1 MQRFGVFVVLVGCAR
16 HPTPPQVGLPDPI
29 ADAARAGIEDPEL
42 AELLVDHWR
51 WSLQQSPELA
61 TSLGLTGGD
70 AAVSDPSVAG
80 AERRAAEG
88 AAFLA
93 RLGALDTTGWSARD
107 LRFAA
112 LWRDELEVG
121 QVLRACHLETWAL
134 SARSNAVVDLLGVL
148 DLQPVQN
155 DAAVDA
161 LFRRLDA
168 WRAALPRHQEALRT
182 GLTRGRVA
190 TAESVQRILT
200 QIDGLLA
207 TEPAEWAIVARVS
220 AHRPERVAAL
230 VAQISGPLR
239 ADVRAYREFLAV
251 EVLPAARD
259 DAHAGIVHLPDGAA
273 CYAALVQNHIGKGRD
288 PEALHALGQA
298 AMASVHAEFRDLGE
312 RVFGTRDLAVI
323 FERLRTDPALRFTD
337 AASIVASA
345 ESALRRAEAV
355 VPSAFG
361 KLPSTPCVVAEI
373 PAHEAPYT
381 TIAYYRQPTPG
392 AGKPGEYFVNTYAPE
407 TRPVHEA
414 EVLAFHEAVPGHH
427 TQIALSYEATDVP
440 AFHRYNGATAFV
452 EGWALYGERLADELG
467 LYSSDLDR
475 LGMLA
480 FDAWRSG
487 RLVVDTGLHTKGWSR
502 AQAIA
507 YLMENTPLAP
517 NNVDNEVDRYVSW
530 PGQALAYKVG
540 QLEILAL
547 RDEARTALGSAFSLP
562 EFHDVVLANG
572 ALSLPTLR
580 SEVEAW
586 VQRAEHATSRSREP
600 QHAVD

>member
-1 MQRFGVFVVLVGCAR
+1 MRRFGVFVVLAACAR
-16 HPTPPQVGLPDPI
+16 HPASTQVVLPDPI
-29 ADAARAGIEDPEL
+29 ADAARAGIESPEL

-51 WSLQQSPELA
+51 WSLRQSPELA

-80 AERRAAEG
+80 AERRAADG

-93 RLGALDTTGWSARD
+93 RLAALDGSGWSDRD

-112 LWRDELEVG
+112 LWRSELEVG
-121 QVLRACHLETWAL
+121 QAMRACHLETWAL

-155 DAAVDA
+155 DPAVDA
-161 LFRRLDA
+161 LFLRLDA
-168 WRAALPRHQEALRT
+168 WRAALPLHEAALRT
-182 GLTRGRVA
+182 GLSAGRVA
-190 TAESVQRILT
+190 TAESVQRILA

-207 TEPAEWAIVARVS
+207 TEPDAWAIVDRLK
-220 AHRPERVAAL
+220 AHRPERVEAL

-239 ADVRAYREFLAV
+239 ADITAYRNFLAA
-251 EVLPAARD
+251 EILPAARD
-259 DAHAGIVHLPDGAA
+259 DAHAGIVNLPEGAA
-273 CYAALVQNHIGKGRD
+273 CYAALVQNHIGPGKD
-288 PEALHALGQA
+288 PAALHALGLE
-298 AMASVHAEFRDLGE
+298 AMSSVHAEFRDLGE
-312 RVFGTRDLAVI
+312 RVFGTRDLPTI
-323 FERLRTDPALRFTD
+323 FERLRTDPALRFSD
-337 AASIVASA
+337 AASIVAKA

-407 TRPVHEA
+407 TRPIHEA

-427 TQIALSYEATDVP
+427 TQIAISYEATNVP

-487 RLVVDTGLHTKGWSR
+487 RLVVDTGLHDQGWSR

-507 YLMENTPLAP
+507 YLMENTPLAA

-540 QLEILAL
+540 QIEILAL
-547 RDEARTALGSAFSLP
+547 RAEAKDALGTAFSLP

-580 SEVEAW
+580 HEVEAW
-586 VQRAEHATSRSREP
+586 VRRSEHATSRSREP